1 MNPLSYETALIYLL
15 GNKIKHK
22 FRDEAIV
29 VSYIDNTGIITTTEH
44 SGWQQERI
52 LYYELLQN
60 YTFFNGDAI
69 GVEF

>member
-15 GNKIKHK
+15 GNKIKNK
-22 FRDEAIV
+22 FRNEALV
-29 VSYIDNTGIITTTEH
+29 VDYVDDAGIICITRH

-52 LYYELLQN
+52 LYHQLLQD

-69 GVEF
+69 GVNF